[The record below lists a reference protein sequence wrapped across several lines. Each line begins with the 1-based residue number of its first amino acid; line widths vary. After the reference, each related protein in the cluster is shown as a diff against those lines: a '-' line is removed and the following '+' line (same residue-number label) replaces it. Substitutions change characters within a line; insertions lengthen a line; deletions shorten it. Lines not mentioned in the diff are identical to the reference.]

1 MAPGIP
7 MASRPP
13 RCPLP
18 ARTFLVV
25 ERYVDLTEILPE
37 SDRLT
42 PAQAIVRLRE
52 EAGERLP
59 RDEAL
64 TLADALEAQAAA

>member
-1 MAPGIP
+1 M
-7 MASRPP
+7 
-13 RCPLP
+13 
-18 ARTFLVV
+18 

-37 SDRLT
+37 PERLT